1 MQAALRVRRMSDPGF
16 APAAPVPGLRASMGG
31 AALAMGAFSNAR
43 YQIVG
48 GVDRWLFDHSTY
60 LLPYLAASTVF
71 RGVSAWFGQETR
83 LHLQARRWGWPL
95 LLHAPAKHDAESTC
109 HPICCMR
116 GAGCGVDAMPGALA
130 APWSLP
136 SGCRASSDLDAVRYL
151 CQPFV
156 SDGGS

>member
-1 MQAALRVRRMSDPGF
+1 MSNPGF
-16 APAAPVPGLRASMGG
+16 APAVPVPDLRSSMGG

-83 LHLQARRWGWPL
+83 LHLQVGST
-95 LLHAPAKHDAESTC
+95 APCTC
-109 HPICCMR
+109 
-116 GAGCGVDAMPGALA
+116 
-130 APWSLP
+130 
-136 SGCRASSDLDAVRYL
+136 
-151 CQPFV
+151 
-156 SDGGS
+156 